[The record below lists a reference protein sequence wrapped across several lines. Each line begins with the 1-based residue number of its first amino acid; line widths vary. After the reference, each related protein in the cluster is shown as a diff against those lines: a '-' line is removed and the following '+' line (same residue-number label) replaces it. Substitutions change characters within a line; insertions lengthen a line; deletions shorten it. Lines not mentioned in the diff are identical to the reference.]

1 MKWSLFSNQV
11 IAFLRAFE
19 LFWRSDVK
27 VAAGTFNSE
36 ISVIENTKKILT
48 ENFPETIFQD

>member
-1 MKWSLFSNQV
+1 MDRASSAW
-11 IAFLRAFE
+11 ARAFE